1 MKSIW
6 RAREFSTVII
16 LLIEIAFFGWY
27 LWPEAG
33 RSHPFLNLGNFLL
46 IFKYSSIYGIAAIG
60 AAVVIIS
67 GGIDLAPGAI
77 IALTTVITGYLFV
90 VAGWPLWAGASV
102 GLAAGAFAGF
112 VSAQLIVRARLPPF
126 IATLGLMGILRG
138 AAFIVTEARFYDLS
152 AKLPRDWH
160 VLGVS
165 IDWLGPIVM
174 LALAIVF
181 QRLMTGYQWG
191 RSICAVGGNETAALF
206 SGIPVNRIK
215 TSAYVLSGALA
226 AVSGI
231 VLAVVQGQGKADL
244 ASGYELDIIAS
255 AVVGGASLV
264 GGRGSVAGA
273 VLGALIFGVLRNAL
287 PQIPGATFYDRLIVG
302 VVVIGIVVMD
312 QVLTRRTNGSTA
324 A

>member
-1 MKSIW
+1 MTSIW
-6 RAREFSTVII
+6 RAREFSTVLI
-16 LLIEIAFFGWY
+16 LLAEVLFFAWY

-33 RSHPFLNLGNFLL
+33 RSHPFLNSGNFLL
-46 IFKYSSIYGIAAIG
+46 ILKYSSIYGIAAIG

-90 VAGWPLWAGASV
+90 EAGWPLWAGASV
-102 GLAAGAFAGF
+102 GLMVGALAGLL
-112 VSAQLIVRARLPPF
+112 SSWLIVRMRLPPF
-126 IATLGLMGILRG
+126 IATLGVMGILRG
-138 AAFIVTEARFYDLS
+138 TAFIITEARFYDLS
-152 AKLPRDWH
+152 AKLPRNWH
-160 VLGVS
+160 IAGIS
-165 IDWLGPIVM
+165 IDWLGPAVM
-174 LALAIVF
+174 IALAVVF

-191 RSICAVGGNETAALF
+191 RSVSAVGGNETAALF
-206 SGIPVNRIK
+206 SGIPVNWIK
-215 TSAYVLSGALA
+215 TTTYVLSGTLA
-226 AVSGI
+226 AVSGV

-312 QVLTRRTNGSTA
+312 QMLTRRSGNA
-324 A
+324 